1 MDGAGHHS
9 PEHTLG
15 SPNGTQDTT
24 RLQSP
29 VSTTTSKLKEGK
41 KTLDF
46 DPMRK
51 LSYPNI
57 QVTPRYHMVIDKPI
71 EKDTDKCKLFT

>member
-1 MDGAGHHS
+1 M
-9 PEHTLG
+9 
-15 SPNGTQDTT
+15 
-24 RLQSP
+24 SP
-29 VSTTTSKLKEGK
+29 VNMSSTMENTMNSPKSTHHKRSSTMN

-46 DPMRK
+46 DQFRK

-71 EKDTDKCKLFT
+71 EKDTDSRKLFSQPMNSP